1 MAEKYKLNTD
11 RAYRYLKLDESSE
24 STKSKRDI
32 EGNVNTFRKIVQCLE
47 ELQFSEEDMTT
58 IYSVTSAILSLG
70 EVRFFDNENGFA
82 EIDNKK
88 AAYTFSDLLEVESK
102 KICWSLTNYCL
113 VDTGK
118 AIRKKNTCEEAR
130 ETRDV
135 LANNLYARLVDYIVS
150 IVNRKLSLGKEIL

>member
-11 RAYRYLKLDESSE
+11 RAYRYLKLDEPSE

-70 EVRFFDNENGFA
+70 EVRFFENENGFA
-82 EIDNKK
+82 EIDNKE
-88 AAYTFSDLLEVESK
+88 AAYTFSELLEIDSK

-113 VDTGK
+113 VDAGK